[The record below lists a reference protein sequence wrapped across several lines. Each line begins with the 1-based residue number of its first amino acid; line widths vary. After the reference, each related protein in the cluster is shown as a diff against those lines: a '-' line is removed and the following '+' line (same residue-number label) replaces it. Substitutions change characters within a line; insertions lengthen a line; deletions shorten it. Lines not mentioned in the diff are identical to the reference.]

1 MKASMTNS
9 WLPDKKYYEFAYHKF
24 FNPEVEYTSWEPW
37 DAWDYPER
45 DILRFGCIIKDQ
57 IPFIQNKKVLDLACH
72 LGYLSLFCLHNN
84 ASFVTGTNVRQ
95 RELNIADEVC
105 ALAGYSNYDFLF
117 SDLYDKNALENLVTQ
132 HDTIILSGVFYH
144 INNHYDLLKT
154 ICKQGKTVIIETCLS
169 LFEKHNSTQN
179 IKVPSMVWELEDT
192 TGSCNAYEENKSQSF
207 VGYPNEL
214 WVKQALETLNMTVEY
229 SKNIK
234 FTTPSGN
241 EKQRLIIC
249 ATRRS

>member
-1 MKASMTNS
+1 MTNS

-37 DAWDYPER
+37 DAWDYPEK
-45 DILRFGCIIKDQ
+45 DILRFGCIT
-57 IPFIQNKKVLDLACH
+57 LM
-72 LGYLSLFCLHNN
+72 FCLHNN

-214 WVKQALETLNMTVEY
+214 WIKQALETLNMTVEY